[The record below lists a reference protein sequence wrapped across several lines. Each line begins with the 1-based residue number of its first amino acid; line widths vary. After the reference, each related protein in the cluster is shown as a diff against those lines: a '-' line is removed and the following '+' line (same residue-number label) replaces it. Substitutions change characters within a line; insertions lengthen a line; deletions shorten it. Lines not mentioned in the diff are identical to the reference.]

1 MWFIA
6 RLILANSNWK
16 PPWTLPFPLLLWDIS
31 MVVVPLPLD
40 ADSGATSIVSI
51 WFRLSDLV
59 LSKLLSN
66 TSAVT
71 VQVADIGTVFF
82 KFCDTV
88 FWKNKNYMINMFVTS
103 KKRNHEF
110 TNSPI
115 HECFRMSFEDFKM
128 KKQDCKCLKTRND
141 TPIIRVFIRLA
152 FLQHFK
158 LVNWWFLFLMSRT
171 D

>member
-1 MWFIA
+1 
-6 RLILANSNWK
+6 
-16 PPWTLPFPLLLWDIS
+16 

-88 FWKNKNYMINMFVTS
+88 FWKNKNYTIIMIVTS
-103 KKRNHEF
+103 KKNET

-115 HECFRMSFEDFKM
+115 HESKVI
-128 KKQDCKCLKTRND
+128 LK
-141 TPIIRVFIRLA
+141 PL
-152 FLQHFK
+152 K
-158 LVNWWFLFLMSRT
+158 G
-171 D
+171 